1 MATINIKVS
10 TDRGVESI
18 VGRAGKA
25 SPVADTHELG
35 KLQAAVA
42 YPLSL
47 VHDAATSF
55 GGKKAE
61 SALFPLTVWVPR
73 SVDEELGFSDFEAIE
88 LGVAQVPDT
97 LAPNRA
103 ARKGNRPHTL
113 PDYPET
119 WIVKAIRKPY
129 GDHFAWKEFH
139 EGKETEA
146 DVATFILVNKHGS
159 CGRPDEIFLNE
170 ACLGWLDDE
179 ERGQVLVTDLYEIT
193 ETMFV
198 AIQNFTFEAGLRFSV
213 SGTSSLHPSKTLRL
227 SIWKG

>member
-1 MATINIKVS
+1 MATITIKVS
-10 TDRGVESI
+10 SEKGVESI

-25 SPVADTHELG
+25 SPVADTNELG
-35 KLQAAVA
+35 KLQAQIA
-42 YPLSL
+42 YSLSL
-47 VHDAATSF
+47 VHEAATSF
-55 GGKKAE
+55 GGKKTKT
-61 SALFPLTVWVPR
+61 SLFPLTVWVPR
-73 SVDEELGFSDFEAIE
+73 SADTELGYSDFEAIS
-88 LGVAQVPDT
+88 LGLAPAPDT

-119 WIVKAIRKPY
+119 WIEAIRKAY
-129 GDHFAWKEFH
+129 GDHFAWKEFD
-139 EGKETEA
+139 ESKETEA
-146 DVATFILVNKHGS
+146 DVAIFIFVNKHGS

-170 ACLGWLDDE
+170 ACLGWIDDE
-179 ERGQVLVTDLYEIT
+179 EKGQVLVTDLYEIT